1 LNCNSGTGNN
11 DGQSHEFFTSND
23 VKFTTITIK
32 KFLTDMW
39 ILDSGTSFH
48 NCWYMKGLTEVRE
61 ISKSIK
67 IEKIDSMKA
76 TKIRNQKYE
85 VT

>member
-1 LNCNSGTGNN
+1 
-11 DGQSHEFFTSND
+11 
-23 VKFTTITIK
+23 
-32 KFLTDMW
+32 MW